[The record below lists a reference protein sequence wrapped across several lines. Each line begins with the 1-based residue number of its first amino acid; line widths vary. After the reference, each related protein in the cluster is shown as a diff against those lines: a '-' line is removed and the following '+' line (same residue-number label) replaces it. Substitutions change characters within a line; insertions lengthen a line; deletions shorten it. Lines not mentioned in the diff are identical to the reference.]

1 MKYMTNKEVRAMS
14 MGERLLFWI
23 AIVVMLLASFGMKN
37 QIYQLEKVAAGQTAS
52 QTGGNGK

>member
-1 MKYMTNKEVRAMS
+1 MTNQEVRAMS

-37 QIYQLEKVAAGQTAS
+37 QISQLEKVAAGQTAS